1 VLKGFQISIMS
12 KLDIFIL
19 ISILLGIYIAF
30 NIKKDYLEY
39 RKNKMY
45 WDLKILV
52 RDIGVLFAVV
62 MLIAYKIILWFYD

>member
-1 VLKGFQISIMS
+1 MS
-12 KLDIFIL
+12 KFDVFIL
-19 ISILLGIYIAF
+19 ISVLLGIYIAF

-39 RKNKMY
+39 KKNKTY

-52 RDIGVLFAVV
+52 RDIGVLFAIL

>member
-1 VLKGFQISIMS
+1 MS
-12 KLDIFIL
+12 KYNVFIL
-19 ISILLGIYIAF
+19 ISVLLGIYIAF

-39 RKNKMY
+39 KKNKTY

-52 RDIGVLFAVV
+52 RDIGVLFAVL

>member
-1 VLKGFQISIMS
+1 MGVQISIMS

-39 RKNKMY
+39 KKNKMY

>member
-1 VLKGFQISIMS
+1 MS
-12 KLDIFIL
+12 KFDVFIL
-19 ISILLGIYIAF
+19 ISVLLGIYIAF

-39 RKNKMY
+39 KKNKTY

-62 MLIAYKIILWFYD
+62 MLITGVTHKSIKFRL